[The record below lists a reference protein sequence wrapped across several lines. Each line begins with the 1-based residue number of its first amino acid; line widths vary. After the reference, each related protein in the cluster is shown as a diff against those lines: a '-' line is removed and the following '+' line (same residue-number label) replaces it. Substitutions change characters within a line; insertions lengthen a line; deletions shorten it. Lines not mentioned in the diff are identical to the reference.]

1 MKYKKVTF
9 AQVKSIIK
17 KEGMFKGFI
26 VGNKVSS
33 MHFFDGWAL
42 ACTCELTS
50 IEEAEQLRSRAE
62 IQLESQL
69 GSRVAWYEF
78 V

>member
-17 KEGMFKGFI
+17 KEGMFKGFF

-33 MHFFDGWAL
+33 MHFFDGWRL
-42 ACTCELTS
+42 ACECELNS
-50 IEEAEQLRSRAE
+50 LEEAEQLKNRAE
-62 IQLESQL
+62 IQLDSQL
-69 GSRVAWYEF
+69 GTGIAWYKF
-78 V
+78 I

>member
-9 AQVKSIIK
+9 AQVRKIIRVK
-17 KEGMFKGFI
+17 GKFKGFF

-33 MHFFDGWAL
+33 AHFFDGWAL

-69 GSRVAWYEF
+69 GNRVAWYEF
-78 V
+78 I